1 MIIPICKVPVC
12 IHRQSNF
19 KSSSVFLLNDYKCA
33 FLKPLSKDLLVPT
46 MSFYMIPL
54 GPSCI
59 LSICFILFPSVQVFL
74 GSASGLPCLYVN
86 AEVFKKPF
94 SKEQEPAVSLN
105 QSILRETVGGRRLSS
120 WTRGYEERTQRLSLL
135 NQRLWSLI
143 SWDSSLWWCYTETS
157 IPELFFH
164 SIETSHFLAR

>member
-1 MIIPICKVPVC
+1 MSHCLIHPKLVQLSEDYTQNFLERDVELQPTYNILYSGRGGFPSQTYARNMIIPICKVPVC

-33 FLKPLSKDLLVPT
+33 FLKPLSKDLLVLT

-59 LSICFILFPSVQVFL
+59 LSICFILFPSVQAFL

-120 WTRGYEERTQRLSLL
+120 
-135 NQRLWSLI
+135 
-143 SWDSSLWWCYTETS
+143 
-157 IPELFFH
+157 
-164 SIETSHFLAR
+164 